1 MKGLGRYITLGI
13 IAVSLLACRPPEVLD
28 PLEPET
34 LEEKDCAFTPIHF
47 EGNSLII
54 STSSMPRLKTMAECI
69 RVAFR
74 PIKLSG
80 HSDRMGSR
88 SYREEVGRNRAK
100 TVKEALI
107 KHGVV
112 RELITTTSYGSNRMV
127 CSEDHKRCAPV
138 NRRVTIE
145 FQ

>member
-1 MKGLGRYITLGI
+1 MRLSSYITL
-13 IAVSLLACRPPEVLD
+13 VLLTLSVIGCRAPEVPD

-34 LEEKDCAFTPIHF
+34 LEEKDCTFTPVHF

-54 STSSMPRLKTMAECI
+54 AQASLPRLKSMADCL

-88 SYREEVGRNRAK
+88 SYREEVGRNRARA
-100 TVKEALI
+100 VKEALI

-127 CSEDHKRCAPV
+127 CTDAHERCAPV